1 MRKIKFIVAS
11 IAVCMGITAQA
22 QETKSAEPK
31 GKAIVQTFGNFNADF
46 SKDGDSHGFELE
58 RAYLGYEYKLDGGL
72 SVKTVLDMGK
82 SSDVSD
88 LQRIAY
94 VKNALVQWKQGKW
107 TVNGGMISTT
117 QFNFQEKFWG
127 YRYVLKSF
135 QDLYK
140 FGSSADLGISAA
152 YKATD
157 WLSADAIIVNGEGY
171 KKVQKG
177 TGLCYG
183 LGATLTPVKGL
194 QVRLYGGLNQ
204 GATAE
209 ANTLNTAAF
218 VGYKADAFSLG
229 AEYNYMDK
237 AGSKQSGYSAY
248 ATVNVADNTNL
259 YARWDEVFAGNT
271 VSDPLRPSGSSPLKR
286 DSAAAIVGAQF
297 KVGKY
302 IKVAPNVRMQMD
314 RKAGKNTCEGY
325 VSCYFGL

>member
-1 MRKIKFIVAS
+1 MKKIKFIVAS

-72 SVKTVLDMGK
+72 SVKTVMDIGQ
-82 SSDVSD
+82 SGDVSD
-88 LQRIAY
+88 YHRIAY

-127 YRYVLKSF
+127 YRYVMKSF

-157 WLSADAIIVNGEGY
+157 WLLADAIIVNGEGY
-171 KKVQKG
+171 KKIQKG

-183 LGATLTPVKGL
+183 LGATLTPIKGL
-194 QVRLYGGLNQ
+194 QVRLYGGLNE
-204 GATAE
+204 GATSADG
-209 ANTLNTAAF
+209 NTLNTAAF
-218 VGYKADAFSLG
+218 VGYKADAFSVG

-237 AGSKQSGYSAY
+237 AGSKQSGYSVF
-248 ATVNVADNTNL
+248 TSVKLTDETNL
-259 YARWDEVFAGNT
+259 YARWDELFAGNT
-271 VSDPLRPSGSSPLKR
+271 ASKD
-286 DSAAAIVGAQF
+286 AAIVGAQF

-314 RKAGKNTCEGY
+314 RKTSKNTYEGY

>member
-1 MRKIKFIVAS
+1 MKKIKFIVAS
-11 IAVCMGITAQA
+11 MAVCMGFTAQA
-22 QETKSAEPK
+22 QEAKSAEPK

-46 SKDGDSHGFELE
+46 SKGAESLGFELE
-58 RAYLGYEYKLDGGL
+58 RAYLGYEYKLDDGL
-72 SVKTVLDMGK
+72 SVKTVMDIGQ
-82 SSDVSD
+82 SGDVSD
-88 LQRIAY
+88 YHRIAY
-94 VKNALVQWKQGKW
+94 VKNALVQWKQSKW

-117 QFNFQEKFWG
+117 QFNYQEKFWG
-127 YRYVLKSF
+127 YRYVMKSF

-152 YKATD
+152 YKATE

-183 LGATLTPVKGL
+183 LGATVTPVEGL
-194 QVRLYGGLNQ
+194 QVRLYGGVNE
-204 GATAE
+204 GATSADVDQW
-209 ANTLNTAAF
+209 NAATF
-218 VGYKADAFSLG
+218 VGYKGKDFSVG

-237 AGSKQSGYSAY
+237 AGNAQSGYSVY
-248 ATVNVADNTNL
+248 TSVNVSKTAAV
-259 YARWDEVFAGNT
+259 YARWDELFTGNT
-271 VSDPLRPSGSSPLKR
+271 ASKD
-286 DSAAAIVGAQF
+286 AAIVGAQF

-314 RKAGKNTCEGY
+314 RKTSKNTYEGY

>member
-1 MRKIKFIVAS
+1 MKKIKFIVAS

-72 SVKTVLDMGK
+72 SVKTVMDIGQ
-82 SSDVSD
+82 SGDVSD
-88 LQRIAY
+88 YHRIAY

-107 TVNGGMISTT
+107 TINGGMISTT

-127 YRYVLKSF
+127 YRYVMKSF

-140 FGSSADLGISAA
+140 FGSSADLGISAV
-152 YKATD
+152 YKATE
-157 WLSADAIIVNGEGY
+157 WFSADAIIVNGEGY

-183 LGATLTPVKGL
+183 LGATVTPVEGL
-194 QVRLYGGLNQ
+194 QVRLYGGLNE
-204 GATAE
+204 GATSADG
-209 ANTLNTAAF
+209 NTLNTAAF
-218 VGYKADAFSLG
+218 VGYKADAFSVG

-237 AGSKQSGYSAY
+237 AGSKQSGYSVF
-248 ATVNVADNTNL
+248 TSVKLTDETNL
-259 YARWDEVFAGNT
+259 YARWDELFAGNT
-271 VSDPLRPSGSSPLKR
+271 ASKD
-286 DSAAAIVGAQF
+286 AAIVGAQF

-314 RKAGKNTCEGY
+314 RKTSKNTYEGY

>member
-11 IAVCMGITAQA
+11 MVVCMGITAQA

-72 SVKTVLDMGK
+72 SVKTVMDIGQ
-82 SSDVSD
+82 SGDVSD
-88 LQRIAY
+88 YHRIAY

-107 TVNGGMISTT
+107 TINGGLISTT

-127 YRYVLKSF
+127 YRYVMKSF

-152 YKATD
+152 YKATE

-171 KKVQKG
+171 KKIQKG

-194 QVRLYGGLNQ
+194 QVRLYGGLNE
-204 GATAE
+204 GATSADG
-209 ANTLNTAAF
+209 NTLNTAAF
-218 VGYKADAFSLG
+218 VGYKANAFSVG

-237 AGSKQSGYSAY
+237 AGSKQSGYSVF
-248 ATVNVADNTNL
+248 TSVKLTDETNL
-259 YARWDEVFAGNT
+259 YARWDELFTGNT
-271 VSDPLRPSGSSPLKR
+271 ASKD
-286 DSAAAIVGAQF
+286 AAIVGAQF
-297 KVGKY
+297 KLGKY

-314 RKAGKNTCEGY
+314 RKAGNNTYEGY

>member
-1 MRKIKFIVAS
+1 MKKIKFIVAS

-22 QETKSAEPK
+22 QEAKSAEPK
-31 GKAIVQTFGNFNADF
+31 GKAIVQAFGNFNADF
-46 SKDGDSHGFELE
+46 SKGAESLGFELE

-72 SVKTVLDMGK
+72 SVKTVMDIGQ
-82 SSDVSD
+82 SGDVSD
-88 LQRIAY
+88 YHRIAY

-127 YRYVLKSF
+127 YRYVMKSF

-152 YKATD
+152 YKATE

-183 LGATLTPVKGL
+183 LGATLTPIKGL
-194 QVRLYGGLNQ
+194 QVRLYGGLNE
-204 GATAE
+204 GATSADG
-209 ANTLNTAAF
+209 NTLNTAAF
-218 VGYKADAFSLG
+218 VGYKAKAFSVG

-237 AGSKQSGYSAY
+237 AGSKQSGYSVF
-248 ATVNVADNTNL
+248 TSVKLTDETNL
-259 YARWDEVFAGNT
+259 YARWDELFTGNT
-271 VSDPLRPSGSSPLKR
+271 ASKD
-286 DSAAAIVGAQF
+286 AAIVGAQF

-314 RKAGKNTCEGY
+314 RKAGNNTYEGY

>member
-46 SKDGDSHGFELE
+46 CKDGDSHGFELE

-72 SVKTVLDMGK
+72 SVKTVMDIGK

-94 VKNALVQWKQGKW
+94 VKNALVQWKHGKW

-127 YRYVLKSF
+127 YRYVMKSF

-140 FGSSADLGISAA
+140 FGSSADLGISVA

-183 LGATLTPVKGL
+183 LGATLTPIKGL
-194 QVRLYGGLNQ
+194 QVRLYGGLNE
-204 GATAE
+204 GATSAD

-218 VGYKADAFSLG
+218 VGYKADAFNVG

-237 AGSKQSGYSAY
+237 AGSKQSGYSVF
-248 ATVNVADNTNL
+248 TSVKLTDETNL
-259 YARWDEVFAGNT
+259 YARWDELFAGNT
-271 VSDPLRPSGSSPLKR
+271 ASKD
-286 DSAAAIVGAQF
+286 AAILGAQF

-314 RKAGKNTCEGY
+314 RKAGKNSYEGY

>member
-1 MRKIKFIVAS
+1 MKKMKFIVAS
-11 IAVCMGITAQA
+11 IVACVGITAQA
-22 QETKSAEPK
+22 QEAKAAEPK
-31 GKAIVQTFGNFNADF
+31 GKAIVQVFSNFNADF
-46 SKDGDSHGFELE
+46 SKDAESMGFELE
-58 RAYLGYEYKLDGGL
+58 RSYLGYEYKLDGGL
-72 SVKTVLDMGK
+72 TVKGVMDIGK

-88 LQRIAY
+88 CQRMAY
-94 VKNALVQWKQGKW
+94 IKNAMLSWKTGNL
-107 TVNGGMISTT
+107 TLNGGLISTT

-127 YRYVLKSF
+127 YRYVMKSF

-204 GATAE
+204 GATAD

-218 VGYKADAFSLG
+218 VGYKAKAFSVG

-237 AGSKQSGYSAY
+237 AGSKQSGYSVF
-248 ATVNVADNTNL
+248 TSVKLTDETNL
-259 YARWDEVFAGNT
+259 YARWDELFAGNA
-271 VSDPLRPSGSSPLKR
+271 VSKD
-286 DSAAAIVGAQF
+286 AAILGAQF

-314 RKAGKNTCEGY
+314 RKAGNNTYEGY